1 MKQTHLSSLGFLCL
15 SHSYRASL
23 AKAPFLYH
31 LCILEMVMEFV
42 TISIIPSSRP
52 VAIQPQGFIL
62 YPRVSTKSHHQNTK
76 TGCRYTNEMRLIRR
90 FKPLLYTCTCISSGT
105 LSLPFFFKYKNCC
118 HTLIHLR
125 PLNSH
130 SILFTSIKF
139 SNTHQVVDGQKREV
153 HEDIY
158 DLGRSLQHRVPR
170 EQFCSQL
177 TLQCNAVR
185 WGLGPSLIPT
195 AC

>member
-62 YPRVSTKSHHQNTK
+62 YPRVSAKSHHQNTK
-76 TGCRYTNEMRLIRR
+76 IGCRYTNEMRLIRR

-130 SILFTSIKF
+130 STLYFIYYMYKKIFLCCVNF
-139 SNTHQVVDGQKREV
+139 SKKSVFN
-153 HEDIY
+153 
-158 DLGRSLQHRVPR
+158 
-170 EQFCSQL
+170 
-177 TLQCNAVR
+177 
-185 WGLGPSLIPT
+185 
-195 AC
+195 